1 MMRWECKRIGI
12 VVKRNS
18 KEALTTAREI
28 VSFLNQKGLEPVNAT
43 LNKIPSNELGLSSEP
58 QDFDEEICRVIV
70 IGGDG
75 TFLRVIQELTSKEL
89 SPVIMTI
96 GAGRRC
102 FYFDIDSSEAT
113 LYIDRFLKNDFL
125 VQQYFLGSISIENEK
140 TYSFLN
146 EAVLVGDRA
155 RLARL
160 EVYIGT
166 TKLYDVFGDGLI
178 ISTSTGSTAYSLSAG
193 GPVIEPSFA
202 SFVITPLASIQLSN
216 RPVVI
221 SPLLEIRV
229 LVRKDGVMPRLIID
243 GIDKGYVERG
253 KTLYFKIYKKPLH
266 VARFKWVRFYE
277 RTFERKT
284 LY

>member
-1 MMRWECKRIGI
+1 MRWECNKIGI

-18 KEALTTAREI
+18 KEAVSTATGVVGILKQR
-28 VSFLNQKGLEPVNAT
+28 GLEPVNLK
-43 LNKIPSNELGLSSEP
+43 LNRIPSEELGISSKP
-58 QDFDEEICRVIV
+58 MDFDEDICRVIV

-75 TFLRVIQELTSKEL
+75 TFLRVIQELTSKDL
-89 SPVIMTI
+89 NPIIMTI

-102 FYFDIDSSEAT
+102 FYFDLDSSEAT

-125 VQQYFLGSISIENEK
+125 VQQYFLGSVSIENEK

-146 EAVLVGDRA
+146 ETVLVGDRA
-155 RLARL
+155 KLARL

-193 GPVIEPSFA
+193 GPVIEPSLI

-243 GIDKGYVERG
+243 GINKGYVERG
-253 KTLYFKIYKKPLH
+253 KTLFFKLYKNPLH

-284 LY
+284 MY